1 MAHTS
6 SNKSSS
12 MINEGSTIFVT
23 SSLSYMLIY
32 GSIPSSNSFVV
43 DSFDALIPILPVTSS
58 SNTFPKQ

>member
-12 MINEGSTIFVT
+12 MIKDGSMMFVK
-23 SSLSYMLIY
+23 SSLSYTLMY
-32 GSIPSSNSFVV
+32 GSICSNRSFWVG
-43 DSFDALIPILPVTSS
+43 SFDALIPILPVTSS